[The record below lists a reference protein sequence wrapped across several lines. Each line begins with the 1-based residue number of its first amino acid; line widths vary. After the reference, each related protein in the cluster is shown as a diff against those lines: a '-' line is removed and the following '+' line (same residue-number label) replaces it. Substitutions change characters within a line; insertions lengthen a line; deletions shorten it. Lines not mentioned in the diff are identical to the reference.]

1 MATKKPH
8 PFAEMDIRILE
19 RKLRKGEVTRE
30 QFEEMLASLPES
42 GDYSEIDETKLVT
55 HARVKDD
62 PAS

>member
-1 MATKKPH
+1 MAPKKPH
-8 PFAEMDIRILE
+8 PFAEIDIRILE

-42 GDYSEIDETKLVT
+42 TEYTEIDEGKIG

-62 PAS
+62 PA